1 MKIKELTAQLH
12 ISACTIRFYEKK
24 GMIAPVK
31 HPDNGYRYFTEREAV
46 RLRMIMALREFGM
59 SVEEVKSVLDRL
71 DQGRRDEA
79 HHELELQRSVMFTT
93 WMDHKRR
100 LEAADQMIERL
111 RRDSELEWEE
121 MFQLAGGLKR
131 RRELREDWFDGWD
144 FDSRAAVHDIRVSL
158 EEGENGR
165 HPAYRRALRLIVQRV
180 AANADEYG
188 LDAGTGNLAAEN
200 AS

>member
-1 MKIKELTAQLH
+1 MQGMKIKELAAQLH
-12 ISACTIRFYEKK
+12 ISARTIRFYEEK

-79 HHELELQRSVMFTT
+79 LYALELQRSVMFTA

-111 RRDSELEWEE
+111 RRDSEL
-121 MFQLAGGLKR
+121 
-131 RRELREDWFDGWD
+131 ELREDWFDGWD

-188 LDAGTGNLAAEN
+188 LDAGTGTGNLAGLFAEKGIRM
-200 AS
+200 AGVDQ